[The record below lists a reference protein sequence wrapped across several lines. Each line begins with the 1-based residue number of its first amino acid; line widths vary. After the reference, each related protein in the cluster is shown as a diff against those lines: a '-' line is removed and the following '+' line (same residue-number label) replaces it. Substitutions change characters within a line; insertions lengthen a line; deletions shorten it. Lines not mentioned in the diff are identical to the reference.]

1 MPSVPVPPT
10 GRCGNDQSE
19 TRSTRQTRIPFIDLQ
34 AQRFRIAAE
43 IDAAIRAVLDHGQY
57 IMGPEAA
64 ALETAL
70 AAIAG
75 ARHEIACAT
84 CPRPEEP
91 RVGHDGVS
99 TCRSRCPPAP

>member
-1 MPSVPVPPT
+1 M
-10 GRCGNDQSE
+10 
-19 TRSTRQTRIPFIDLQ
+19 IPFIDLQ

-70 AAIAG
+70 AAFAG
-75 ARHEIACAT
+75 ARHAIACANGT
-84 CPRPEEP
+84 DALGLALRALGIGRGDAVFAPSFTFVATAEAIAL
-91 RVGHDGVS
+91 VGDRKS
-99 TCRSRCPPAP
+99 TRLNSSH

>member
-1 MPSVPVPPT
+1 M
-10 GRCGNDQSE
+10 
-19 TRSTRQTRIPFIDLQ
+19 IPFIDLQ

-70 AAIAG
+70 AAFAG
-75 ARHEIACAT
+75 ASHAIACAHGT
-84 CPRPEEP
+84 HALGLALSDLGIE
-91 RVGHDGVS
+91 
-99 TCRSRCPPAP
+99 RCDSVFAPSFPSLPSPAHTPLLAAPP